1 MNEKIIYGINTVF
14 FGSNIVCSS
23 GGRLQRNKSK
33 GKKTAFNNN
42 RMSKRLF
49 YSEL

>member
-14 FGSNIVCSS
+14 GSNIVYSS
-23 GGRLQRNKSK
+23 GRRLQRNKSK

-42 RMSKRLF
+42 RMSKRLY

>member
-1 MNEKIIYGINTVF
+1 MNEKIIYVINTV
-14 FGSNIVCSS
+14 FGSNIVYSS
-23 GGRLQRNKSK
+23 GRRLQRNKSK